1 MYVSKIEINTIEVKM
16 IVLSKLEENVLLTI
30 LKLKDNAYIV
40 SIKDLMEEFTGKN
53 ISFGALYVALN
64 RLIRSGYL
72 DSFVGDASAVRGGR
86 AKKFYRITKEGILV
100 LKDIQKLQN
109 NMWQNFTRLSDAVLE
124 SYK

>member
-1 MYVSKIEINTIEVKM
+1 M